1 MQIAIVDD
9 RAEDRAELSAC
20 LENYMKKHQ
29 LDYTLTEFEDGEN
42 FLKAA
47 AQVNFQ
53 LVFMD
58 IYMENMDGIET
69 ARRLR
74 QKNRLCKIVFLTIT
88 EDYAR
93 MGYSLS
99 ASYYLLKPLSLHQAD
114 FEEAMEL
121 CQLKPPYEVMTL
133 SVMADRQKLELPTEK
148 ILYIDYQNRMT
159 RIHTAE
165 RVIPVS
171 GGFQEVTAALQ
182 KDKRFLPCY
191 RGILINMDYI
201 SQVDSQTF
209 RLINGEELPI
219 ALRNGKQLRET
230 YRQYVFSGMGG
241 YRMRM
246 KQMHRRIL
254 EGCLA
259 CLLCFTGSIPA
270 FAAETATPANADER
284 RENPPGLESEA
295 SETRKS
301 GTPETPEEVSLVLV
315 TEIQNE
321 DELLSLPDFTL
332 PLRTTPSDDDLEEI
346 YQLALRYQTV
356 CATVT
361 AGEEIRQETFSVAWD
376 FSAIDQ
382 TTPGEYTAA
391 GRIELPKGY
400 AFGEAVLQELQISVR
415 VEEMPPAVITSIEQ
429 WYPYTDAFAIQQGSE
444 TETLENLF
452 AFSPYYLEC
461 YAENGTSYTAVV
473 EWDFSGIDLNTVGLY
488 HAAGRLTAPE
498 NTIFA
503 DRVDFPEISIPV
515 SVQAPGSPDI
525 NCFLVRRGGL
535 YFPWVTPPGNLD
547 KVSIWLS
554 KNNGSWNRLES
565 GVYVGQEMLSIATRL
580 LMPGSS
586 YRLQVDYDGGQTG
599 ILSFTYADEI
609 VLEGYHEG
617 DRDGGDAGGNPPDT
631 IIQPPPEDTNNQDD
645 GFADRPSTKPPKPP
659 ATNGGGTDSDDSEKA
674 PPVSE
679 ENDPADHEPSH
690 KSSEP
695 SWEGK
700 DDSIDIDKDDFPSEQ
715 SNGDTEED
723 ADSKN
728 PDFSEFFDETTDR
741 ISGTRFLMMLQT
753 WEQRAVFSK
762 QGITISIPKD
772 ALPEGIQN
780 EDQIEVIIQKDT
792 DGGFSFSFS
801 INGTALSSLPD
812 VSVMLPCPND
822 PATGTWFLCDESG
835 VEIPMTGYDDA
846 AKAVSFQISH
856 TGAYTIIGKEDA
868 VSLAQAADTEHSRSP
883 ILLLIPACLLL
894 LSAGVFFLRRRRK

>member
-1 MQIAIVDD
+1 
-9 RAEDRAELSAC
+9 
-20 LENYMKKHQ
+20 
-29 LDYTLTEFEDGEN
+29 
-42 FLKAA
+42 
-47 AQVNFQ
+47 
-53 LVFMD
+53 
-58 IYMENMDGIET
+58 
-69 ARRLR
+69 
-74 QKNRLCKIVFLTIT
+74 
-88 EDYAR
+88 
-93 MGYSLS
+93 
-99 ASYYLLKPLSLHQAD
+99 
-114 FEEAMEL
+114 
-121 CQLKPPYEVMTL
+121 
-133 SVMADRQKLELPTEK
+133 
-148 ILYIDYQNRMT
+148 
-159 RIHTAE
+159 
-165 RVIPVS
+165 
-171 GGFQEVTAALQ
+171 
-182 KDKRFLPCY
+182 
-191 RGILINMDYI
+191 
-201 SQVDSQTF
+201 
-209 RLINGEELPI
+209 
-219 ALRNGKQLRET
+219 
-230 YRQYVFSGMGG
+230 
-241 YRMRM
+241 
-246 KQMHRRIL
+246 MHRRIL

-259 CLLCFTGSIPA
+259 CLLCFTCSIPA
-270 FAAETATPANADER
+270 FAAETATPSNADER
-284 RENPPGLESEA
+284 REILPDLESETPGTLE
-295 SETRKS
+295 SK
-301 GTPETPEEVSLVLV
+301 TPEASEEVSLVLV
-315 TEIQNE
+315 TEIQKE

-332 PLRTTPSDDDLEEI
+332 PLRTTSSDDDLKEI

-382 TTPGEYTAA
+382 TTPGEYTAT
-391 GRIELPKGY
+391 GRIELPEGY

-429 WYPYTDAFAIQQGSE
+429 WYPYTDAFAVQEGSE

-488 HAAGRLTAPE
+488 HAIGKLTAPA
-498 NTIFA
+498 NTAFA
-503 DRVDFPEISIPV
+503 EGIAFPEISIPV
-515 SVQAPGSPDI
+515 SVQAPGRPDI
-525 NCFLVRRGGL
+525 NCFLSARGNL
-535 YFPWVTPPGNLD
+535 HFPWVTPPGELD
-547 KVSIWLS
+547 EISVWLS
-554 KNNGSWNRLES
+554 ENNGSWNRLES

-631 IIQPPPEDTNNQDD
+631 IIQPPPEDTDDQDD

-659 ATNGGGTDSDDSEKA
+659 VTNGGGTDSDDSEKA
-674 PPVSE
+674 PSVSR
-679 ENDPADHEPSH
+679 ENDPADHKP
-690 KSSEP
+690 SEP
-695 SWEGK
+695 SWVGK
-700 DDSIDIDKDDFPSEQ
+700 DDSIDKEEFPSKQ
-715 SNGDTEED
+715 TNGNAEED
-723 ADSKN
+723 TALTQPPEVQTIAGALELAVPDPAWKLSENRKEPVQSAMTVPQEVADSQN
-728 PDFSEFFDETTDR
+728 SAFSEFFDETTDR

-753 WEQRAVFSK
+753 GEQRAVFSK

-780 EDQIEVIIQKDT
+780 EDQIEVIIQTDT

-822 PATGTWFLCDESG
+822 PAAGTLFLCDESG

-856 TGAYTIIGKEDA
+856 TGAYTIVGKEDA

-883 ILLLIPACLLL
+883 ILLLIPACLVL

>member
-1 MQIAIVDD
+1 
-9 RAEDRAELSAC
+9 
-20 LENYMKKHQ
+20 
-29 LDYTLTEFEDGEN
+29 
-42 FLKAA
+42 
-47 AQVNFQ
+47 
-53 LVFMD
+53 
-58 IYMENMDGIET
+58 
-69 ARRLR
+69 
-74 QKNRLCKIVFLTIT
+74 
-88 EDYAR
+88 
-93 MGYSLS
+93 
-99 ASYYLLKPLSLHQAD
+99 
-114 FEEAMEL
+114 
-121 CQLKPPYEVMTL
+121 
-133 SVMADRQKLELPTEK
+133 
-148 ILYIDYQNRMT
+148 
-159 RIHTAE
+159 
-165 RVIPVS
+165 
-171 GGFQEVTAALQ
+171 
-182 KDKRFLPCY
+182 
-191 RGILINMDYI
+191 
-201 SQVDSQTF
+201 
-209 RLINGEELPI
+209 
-219 ALRNGKQLRET
+219 
-230 YRQYVFSGMGG
+230 
-241 YRMRM
+241 
-246 KQMHRRIL
+246 MHRRIL

-259 CLLCFTGSIPA
+259 CLLCFTCSIPA
-270 FAAETATPANADER
+270 FAAETATPSNADER
-284 RENPPGLESEA
+284 REILPDLESEA

-301 GTPETPEEVSLVLV
+301 KTPEASEEVSLVLV
-315 TEIQNE
+315 TEIQKE

-361 AGEEIRQETFSVAWD
+361 AGKEIRQETFSVAWD

-391 GRIELPKGY
+391 GRIELPEGY

-415 VEEMPPAVITSIEQ
+415 VKEMPPAVITSIEK
-429 WYPYTDAFAIQQGSE
+429 WYPYTDAFAVQQGSE

-461 YAENGTSYTAVV
+461 YAENGTSYTAAV

-525 NCFLVRRGGL
+525 NCFLVCRGSL

-554 KNNGSWNRLES
+554 KNSGSWNRLES

-631 IIQPPPEDTNNQDD
+631 IIQPPPEDTDDQDH
-645 GFADRPSTKPPKPP
+645 GFADRPSAKPSKPP
-659 ATNGGGTDSDDSEKA
+659 ATNDGGTDSDEPTIPEIEAPVISDQPEEDTTLMQPPEVQTIVGASEL
-674 PPVSE
+674 
-679 ENDPADHEPSH
+679 NDPAW
-690 KSSEP
+690 KLSENRKA
-695 SWEGK
+695 SV
-700 DDSIDIDKDDFPSEQ
+700 Q
-715 SNGDTEED
+715 SAMTVPQEA
-723 ADSKN
+723 ADSQN
-728 PDFSEFFDETTDR
+728 SAFSEFFDETTDR

-753 WEQRAVFSK
+753 GAQRAVFSK

-801 INGTALSSLPD
+801 INGTVLNSLPD
-812 VSVMLPCPND
+812 VSVMLPYPND
-822 PATGTWFLCDESG
+822 PAAGTLFLCDESG
-835 VEIPMTGYDDA
+835 VEVPMTGYDDT
-846 AKAVSFQISH
+846 AKAASFQISH
-856 TGAYTIIGKEDA
+856 TGTYTIVGKEDTA
-868 VSLAQAADTEHSRSP
+868 SLAHAADTEHSWSP
-883 ILLLIPACLLL
+883 IFFLIPACLLL

>member
-1 MQIAIVDD
+1 
-9 RAEDRAELSAC
+9 
-20 LENYMKKHQ
+20 
-29 LDYTLTEFEDGEN
+29 
-42 FLKAA
+42 
-47 AQVNFQ
+47 
-53 LVFMD
+53 
-58 IYMENMDGIET
+58 
-69 ARRLR
+69 
-74 QKNRLCKIVFLTIT
+74 
-88 EDYAR
+88 
-93 MGYSLS
+93 
-99 ASYYLLKPLSLHQAD
+99 
-114 FEEAMEL
+114 
-121 CQLKPPYEVMTL
+121 
-133 SVMADRQKLELPTEK
+133 
-148 ILYIDYQNRMT
+148 
-159 RIHTAE
+159 
-165 RVIPVS
+165 
-171 GGFQEVTAALQ
+171 
-182 KDKRFLPCY
+182 
-191 RGILINMDYI
+191 
-201 SQVDSQTF
+201 
-209 RLINGEELPI
+209 
-219 ALRNGKQLRET
+219 
-230 YRQYVFSGMGG
+230 
-241 YRMRM
+241 
-246 KQMHRRIL
+246 MHRRIL

-259 CLLCFTGSIPA
+259 CLLCFTCSIPA
-270 FAAETATPANADER
+270 FAAETATPSNADER
-284 RENPPGLESEA
+284 RENPPDLESEA
-295 SETRKS
+295 PGTLESK
-301 GTPETPEEVSLVLV
+301 TPEASEEVSLVLV

-346 YQLALRYQTV
+346 YQLALQYQTV

-391 GRIELPKGY
+391 GRIELPEGY

-429 WYPYTDAFAIQQGSE
+429 WYPYTDAFAVQQGSE

-461 YAENGTSYTAVV
+461 YAKNGTSYTAVV

-525 NCFLVRRGGL
+525 NCFLVRRGSL

-580 LMPGSS
+580 LAPGSG

-631 IIQPPPEDTNNQDD
+631 IIQTPPEDTDDQDD
-645 GFADRPSTKPPKPP
+645 GFADRPSTKPSKPP
-659 ATNGGGTDSDDSEKA
+659 ATNGGRVDSNDSEKT

-679 ENDPADHEPSH
+679 KNDPADHEPSH

-695 SWEGK
+695 SWEEK

-715 SNGDTEED
+715 ANGDTEED
-723 ADSKN
+723 ADSKS
-728 PDFSEFFDETTDR
+728 PAFSEFFDETTDR

-753 WEQRAVFSK
+753 GEQRAIFSK

-801 INGTALSSLPD
+801 INGTVLNSLPD
-812 VSVMLPCPND
+812 VSVMLSCPND
-822 PATGTWFLCDESG
+822 PAAGTLFLCDESG
-835 VEIPMTGYDDA
+835 VEIPMTGYDNA

-856 TGAYTIIGKEDA
+856 TGAYTIVGKEDA

>member
-1 MQIAIVDD
+1 
-9 RAEDRAELSAC
+9 
-20 LENYMKKHQ
+20 
-29 LDYTLTEFEDGEN
+29 
-42 FLKAA
+42 
-47 AQVNFQ
+47 
-53 LVFMD
+53 
-58 IYMENMDGIET
+58 
-69 ARRLR
+69 
-74 QKNRLCKIVFLTIT
+74 
-88 EDYAR
+88 
-93 MGYSLS
+93 
-99 ASYYLLKPLSLHQAD
+99 
-114 FEEAMEL
+114 
-121 CQLKPPYEVMTL
+121 
-133 SVMADRQKLELPTEK
+133 
-148 ILYIDYQNRMT
+148 
-159 RIHTAE
+159 
-165 RVIPVS
+165 
-171 GGFQEVTAALQ
+171 
-182 KDKRFLPCY
+182 
-191 RGILINMDYI
+191 
-201 SQVDSQTF
+201 
-209 RLINGEELPI
+209 
-219 ALRNGKQLRET
+219 
-230 YRQYVFSGMGG
+230 
-241 YRMRM
+241 MRM

-259 CLLCFTGSIPA
+259 CLLCFTCSIPA
-270 FAAETATPANADER
+270 FAAETATPSNADER
-284 RENPPGLESEA
+284 REILPDLESETPGTLE
-295 SETRKS
+295 SK
-301 GTPETPEEVSLVLV
+301 TPEASEEVSLVLV

-321 DELLSLPDFTL
+321 DELLSLPAFTL

-391 GRIELPKGY
+391 GRIKLPEGY

-415 VEEMPPAVITSIEQ
+415 VKEMPPAVITSIEQ
-429 WYPYTDAFAIQQGSE
+429 WYPYTDAFAVQEGSE

-525 NCFLVRRGGL
+525 NCFLVRRGSL

-580 LMPGSS
+580 LAPGSS

-631 IIQPPPEDTNNQDD
+631 IIQPPPEDTDDQDD

-659 ATNGGGTDSDDSEKA
+659 ATNGGGMDSDDSEKA
-674 PPVSE
+674 PPVSG
-679 ENDPADHEPSH
+679 ENKPTDHKP
-690 KSSEP
+690 SEP
-695 SWEGK
+695 SWVGK
-700 DDSIDIDKDDFPSEQ
+700 DDSIDKEEFPSKQ
-715 SNGDTEED
+715 TNGDAEEALEPD
-723 ADSKN
+723 AGSDEPTIPESKNRKDSVQSAMTVPQEGADSQN
-728 PDFSEFFDETTDR
+728 SAFSEFFDETTDR

-753 WEQRAVFSK
+753 GEQRAVFSK

-780 EDQIEVIIQKDT
+780 EDQIEVIIQTDT

-822 PATGTWFLCDESG
+822 PAAGTWFLCDESG

-856 TGAYTIIGKEDA
+856 TGTYTTVGKEDA
-868 VSLAQAADTEHSRSP
+868 VFLAQAADTEHSRSP

>member
-1 MQIAIVDD
+1 
-9 RAEDRAELSAC
+9 
-20 LENYMKKHQ
+20 
-29 LDYTLTEFEDGEN
+29 
-42 FLKAA
+42 
-47 AQVNFQ
+47 
-53 LVFMD
+53 
-58 IYMENMDGIET
+58 
-69 ARRLR
+69 
-74 QKNRLCKIVFLTIT
+74 
-88 EDYAR
+88 
-93 MGYSLS
+93 
-99 ASYYLLKPLSLHQAD
+99 
-114 FEEAMEL
+114 
-121 CQLKPPYEVMTL
+121 
-133 SVMADRQKLELPTEK
+133 
-148 ILYIDYQNRMT
+148 
-159 RIHTAE
+159 
-165 RVIPVS
+165 
-171 GGFQEVTAALQ
+171 
-182 KDKRFLPCY
+182 
-191 RGILINMDYI
+191 
-201 SQVDSQTF
+201 
-209 RLINGEELPI
+209 
-219 ALRNGKQLRET
+219 
-230 YRQYVFSGMGG
+230 
-241 YRMRM
+241 MRM

-259 CLLCFTGSIPA
+259 CLLCFTCSIPA
-270 FAAETATPANADER
+270 FAAETATPSNADER
-284 RENPPGLESEA
+284 REILQDLESETPGTLE
-295 SETRKS
+295 SK
-301 GTPETPEEVSLVLV
+301 TPEASEEVSLVLV

-382 TTPGEYTAA
+382 TTPGKYTAA
-391 GRIELPKGY
+391 GRIELPEGY

-415 VEEMPPAVITSIEQ
+415 VKEMPPAVITSIEQ
-429 WYPYTDAFAIQQGSE
+429 WYPYTDAFAVQEGSE

-488 HAAGRLTAPE
+488 HAIGKLTAPA
-498 NTIFA
+498 NTAFVKGIA
-503 DRVDFPEISIPV
+503 FPEISIPV
-515 SVQAPGSPDI
+515 SVQAPGRPDI
-525 NCFLVRRGGL
+525 NCFLSARGNL
-535 YFPWVTPPGNLD
+535 HFPWVTPPGGLD
-547 KVSIWLS
+547 EISVWLS
-554 KNNGSWNRLES
+554 ENNGSWNRLES

-580 LMPGSS
+580 LAPGSS

-631 IIQPPPEDTNNQDD
+631 IIQPPPEDTDDQDD

-659 ATNGGGTDSDDSEKA
+659 ATNGGRVDSNDSEKT

-679 ENDPADHEPSH
+679 ENDPADHEP
-690 KSSEP
+690 SEP

-715 SNGDTEED
+715 ANGDTEED
-723 ADSKN
+723 TALQQPPEVQTIADASELTAPNPGWKLSENRKEPVQSAMTVPQEVADSQN
-728 PDFSEFFDETTDR
+728 SAFSEFFDETTDR

-753 WEQRAVFSK
+753 GEQRAVFSK

-780 EDQIEVIIQKDT
+780 EDQIEVIIQTDT

-822 PATGTWFLCDESG
+822 PAAGTWFLCDESG

-856 TGAYTIIGKEDA
+856 TGTYTIVGKEDA
-868 VSLAQAADTEHSRSP
+868 VFLAQAADTEHSRSP

>member
-1 MQIAIVDD
+1 
-9 RAEDRAELSAC
+9 
-20 LENYMKKHQ
+20 
-29 LDYTLTEFEDGEN
+29 
-42 FLKAA
+42 
-47 AQVNFQ
+47 
-53 LVFMD
+53 
-58 IYMENMDGIET
+58 
-69 ARRLR
+69 
-74 QKNRLCKIVFLTIT
+74 
-88 EDYAR
+88 
-93 MGYSLS
+93 
-99 ASYYLLKPLSLHQAD
+99 
-114 FEEAMEL
+114 
-121 CQLKPPYEVMTL
+121 
-133 SVMADRQKLELPTEK
+133 
-148 ILYIDYQNRMT
+148 
-159 RIHTAE
+159 
-165 RVIPVS
+165 
-171 GGFQEVTAALQ
+171 
-182 KDKRFLPCY
+182 
-191 RGILINMDYI
+191 
-201 SQVDSQTF
+201 
-209 RLINGEELPI
+209 
-219 ALRNGKQLRET
+219 
-230 YRQYVFSGMGG
+230 
-241 YRMRM
+241 
-246 KQMHRRIL
+246 MHRRIL

-259 CLLCFTGSIPA
+259 CLLCFTCSIPA
-270 FAAETATPANADER
+270 FAAETATPSNADER
-284 RENPPGLESEA
+284 REILPDLESEA
-295 SETRKS
+295 PGTLESK
-301 GTPETPEEVSLVLV
+301 TPEASEEVSLVLV
-315 TEIQNE
+315 TEIQKE

-391 GRIELPKGY
+391 GRIELPDGY

-429 WYPYTDAFAIQQGSE
+429 WYPYTDAFAVQQDSE

-515 SVQAPGSPDI
+515 SVQAPGRPDI
-525 NCFLVRRGGL
+525 NCFLSARGNL
-535 YFPWVTPPGNLD
+535 HFPWVTPPGGLD
-547 KVSIWLS
+547 EISVWLS
-554 KNNGSWNRLES
+554 ENNGSWNRLES

-580 LMPGSS
+580 LAPGSS

-609 VLEGYHEG
+609 VLEGYHDG

-631 IIQPPPEDTNNQDD
+631 IIQPPPEDTDDQDD

-659 ATNGGGTDSDDSEKA
+659 ATNGGRVDSNDSERT

-679 ENDPADHEPSH
+679 ENDPTDHEPTH

-695 SWEGK
+695 SWEEK

-715 SNGDTEED
+715 ANGNTEED
-723 ADSKN
+723 ADSKS

-753 WEQRAVFSK
+753 GEQRAVFSK

-780 EDQIEVIIQKDT
+780 EDQIEVIIQTDT

-801 INGTALSSLPD
+801 INGTAFNSLPD
-812 VSVMLPCPND
+812 VSVMLPYPND
-822 PATGTWFLCDESG
+822 PAAGTLFLCDESG
-835 VEIPMTGYDDA
+835 VEVPMTGYDDT
-846 AKAVSFQISH
+846 AKAASFQISH
-856 TGAYTIIGKEDA
+856 TGAYTIVGKEDTA
-868 VSLAQAADTEHSRSP
+868 SLAHAADTEHSWSP

>member
-1 MQIAIVDD
+1 
-9 RAEDRAELSAC
+9 
-20 LENYMKKHQ
+20 
-29 LDYTLTEFEDGEN
+29 
-42 FLKAA
+42 
-47 AQVNFQ
+47 
-53 LVFMD
+53 
-58 IYMENMDGIET
+58 
-69 ARRLR
+69 
-74 QKNRLCKIVFLTIT
+74 
-88 EDYAR
+88 
-93 MGYSLS
+93 
-99 ASYYLLKPLSLHQAD
+99 
-114 FEEAMEL
+114 
-121 CQLKPPYEVMTL
+121 
-133 SVMADRQKLELPTEK
+133 
-148 ILYIDYQNRMT
+148 
-159 RIHTAE
+159 
-165 RVIPVS
+165 
-171 GGFQEVTAALQ
+171 
-182 KDKRFLPCY
+182 
-191 RGILINMDYI
+191 
-201 SQVDSQTF
+201 
-209 RLINGEELPI
+209 
-219 ALRNGKQLRET
+219 
-230 YRQYVFSGMGG
+230 
-241 YRMRM
+241 MRM

-270 FAAETATPANADER
+270 FAAGTATPANADER
-284 RENPPGLESEA
+284 RENPPGLESKA
-295 SETRKS
+295 
-301 GTPETPEEVSLVLV
+301 PETPEASEEVSLVLV
-315 TEIQNE
+315 TEIQKE

-391 GRIELPKGY
+391 GRIELPEGY
-400 AFGEAVLQELQISVR
+400 AFGESVLQELLISVR

-429 WYPYTDAFAIQQGSE
+429 WYPYTDAFAVQQGSE

-503 DRVDFPEISIPV
+503 NRVDFPEISIPV

-525 NCFLVRRGGL
+525 NCFLVRRGSL

-580 LMPGSS
+580 LAPGSS

-631 IIQPPPEDTNNQDD
+631 IIQPPPEDTDDQDD

-659 ATNGGGTDSDDSEKA
+659 VTNDGGMDSDDSDEPAIPEIEA
-674 PPVSE
+674 PVVAGQPEEDTALQQPPEVRTIAGASE
-679 ENDPADHEPSH
+679 LIVPDPALKLSENRKEPVQNAMTVPL
-690 KSSEP
+690 E
-695 SWEGK
+695 
-700 DDSIDIDKDDFPSEQ
+700 DS
-715 SNGDTEED
+715 
-723 ADSKN
+723 DSKS

-753 WEQRAVFSK
+753 GEQRAVFSK

-772 ALPEGIQN
+772 TLPDGIQN
-780 EDQIEVIIQKDT
+780 EDQIEVIIQKNT

-822 PATGTWFLCDESG
+822 PAAGTWFLCDESG

-856 TGAYTIIGKEDA
+856 TGAYTIVGKEDA
-868 VSLAQAADTEHSRSP
+868 VSLAQTADTEHSRSP
-883 ILLLIPACLLL
+883 IFFLIPACLLL
-894 LSAGVFFLRRRRK
+894 LSASVFFLRRRRK